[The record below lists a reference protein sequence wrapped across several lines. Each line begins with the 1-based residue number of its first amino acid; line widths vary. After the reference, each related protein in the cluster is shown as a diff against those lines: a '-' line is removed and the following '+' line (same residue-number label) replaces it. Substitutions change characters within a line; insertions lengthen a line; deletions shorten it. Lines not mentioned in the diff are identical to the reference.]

1 MKRKYNITGMS
12 CAACSMRVE
21 KAVSQVEGVESCS
34 VNLLTNS
41 MIVEGNAGDSPI
53 IEAVVGAG
61 YGACVSEERKL
72 QDNQPH
78 TDTSK
83 DLQNLKARVS
93 LSLILLFALMYLSM
107 GHPMW
112 GFPLP
117 PFLEYN
123 PLANAL
129 LQMVL
134 AAGIMVANMKFFT
147 SGIKGILQGAPN
159 MDTLVSLGSS
169 AAFIYSLC
177 LMFMMSDAAIKGN
190 LQQVHTL
197 LHNMYF
203 ESAAMVLAL
212 VTIGKMLEA
221 RAKGKTTDALE
232 SLKGLAPKRAVVI
245 RNNSE
250 ISIPISDIVKG
261 DIFIVKPGETIPADG
276 TVIEGF
282 SNIDESALTGESIPV
297 EKIVG
302 NKVSQGTIN
311 LFGVLKCTADKVGEE
326 TLLSQIINMVNDAAA
341 TKAPIAKT
349 ADKVAGVFVPA
360 IIAIAVITVLIWLIC
375 GAQIGYALAK
385 GISVL
390 VISCPCALG
399 LATPVAIMV
408 GTGVGARNGIL
419 FKNASA
425 VEMTGKIKSV
435 ALDKTGTITKGEPV
449 ATDILTAPEY
459 GKETF
464 LKYAVALE
472 RSSEHPLAK
481 AICKL
486 LPYASP
492 EYQISDF
499 QALPGNGV
507 SAMLDGKLLQGGSIM
522 FMKDKCNIP
531 DKFQREADLLSYKG
545 KTPLAFAIEGKFLGI
560 IAVADTLKDDSIAAV
575 EQLKSLGIAP
585 VMVTGDNKGT
595 AEYIAAKVGVDSVY
609 SGILPGEK
617 EGVIIQLQKNGC
629 TAMVGDGINDAP
641 ALTRADVGIA
651 IGAGSDIAIDSA
663 DVVLLKNS
671 LSDVPAAIKLGKA
684 TLKNIHE
691 NLFWAFSYN
700 IIGIPLAAGAF
711 VPLTGW
717 ELNPM
722 FSAAAMSISS
732 FLVVLNALRL
742 NFVKIH
748 NKNNSY
754 NNNNTEIK
762 IEKMEKR
769 MKIEGMMCPNC
780 EKHVKRALESIPGV
794 ESAVPDFKQGIA
806 DVTLSAEVPDETLK
820 DAVEEEGYKVL

>member
-1 MKRKYNITGMS
+1 MARKYYITGMS
-12 CAACSMRVE
+12 CAACSTRVE
-21 KAVSQVEGVESCS
+21 KAVSQVDGVNNCS
-34 VNLLTNS
+34 VNLLSNS
-41 MIVEGNAGDSPI
+41 MMVEGNADDSSI
-53 IEAVVGAG
+53 IEAVVNAG
-61 YGACVSEERKL
+61 YGASPAEEKKVKE
-72 QDNQPH
+72 NEK
-78 TDTSK
+78 DTNGEWK
-83 DLQNLKARVS
+83 NLKIRLYV
-93 LSLILLFALMYLSM
+93 SLILLCALMYLSM
-107 GHPMW
+107 GHSMW

-117 PFLEYN
+117 PLLENN
-123 PLANAL
+123 PLANAM
-129 LQMVL
+129 LQMLL
-134 AAGIMVANMKFFT
+134 AASIMVANMKFFIN
-147 SGIKGILQGAPN
+147 GIKGLSKGAPN

-169 AAFIYSLC
+169 AAFIYSTC
-177 LMFMMSDAAIKGN
+177 LLFMMSDAAIKGN

-232 SLKGLAPKRAVVI
+232 SLKGLAPKSAVVI

-261 DIFIVKPGETIPADG
+261 DIFIVKPGENIPADG

-282 SNIDESALTGESIPV
+282 SSADESALTGESIPV
-297 EKIVG
+297 EKTVG
-302 NKVSQGTIN
+302 SKVSQGTIN
-311 LFGVLKCTADKVGEE
+311 QLGVLKCAADKVGEE

-360 IIAIAVITVLIWLIC
+360 IILIACVTVLIWLVC
-375 GAQIGYALAK
+375 GAQTGYALAK
-385 GISVL
+385 GIAVL

-425 VEMTGKIKSV
+425 LEMTGKIRSV
-435 ALDKTGTITKGEPV
+435 ALDKTGTVTKGEPV
-449 ATDILTAPEY
+449 VTDIISSPEY
-459 GKETF
+459 DKETF
-464 LKYAVALE
+464 LKYAAALE
-472 RSSEHPLAK
+472 RGSEHPLAK
-481 AICKL
+481 AICKQI
-486 LPYASP
+486 PYDTE
-492 EYQISDF
+492 EYRISDF

-507 SAMLDGKLLQGGSIM
+507 TAMLGGKYLLGGSM
-522 FMKDKCNIP
+522 TFMKEKCNIP
-531 DKFQREADLLSYKG
+531 DNFIVLSNEFSSVG
-545 KTPLAFAIEGKFLGI
+545 KTPLAFAFDGKLLGI

-575 EQLKSLGIAP
+575 GEMKSMGIVP

-663 DVVLLKNS
+663 DVVLLKNA
-671 LSDVPAAIKLGKA
+671 LTDVPAAIKLGKA

-732 FLVVLNALRL
+732 FLVVSNALRL
-742 NFVKIH
+742 NFVKLY
-748 NKNNSY
+748 NKNSVINN
-754 NNNNTEIK
+754 NNNNTMET
-762 IEKMEKR
+762 EKMEKK

-780 EKHVKRALESIPGV
+780 ERHVKKALEAIPGV
-794 ESAVPDFKQGIA
+794 ESAVPDHKTGTA
-806 DVTLSAEVPDETLK
+806 LVTLSAEVSDDTLK
-820 DAVEEEGYKVL
+820 FAVEEEGYKVL